1 VTAEGGVSTLLP
13 SSVPSSL
20 YCELNGENG
29 GARPGG
35 GGSAWKS
42 GWGGLTVETLGTI
55 DSVSRCS
62 LGRIGAVL
70 EHSGVFFFNDDY
82 SVLYAHLDAAKVAI
96 AGELLSRGEAVQAA
110 TGYREAAGYFTP
122 LVFYCREDY
131 VLYWSLLIGF
141 RGVYGEGPLRE
152 VFTTQNPLTMASP
165 GDDVAAITAYWIRF
179 VLLGVDCLGAIPG
192 NTTTIKCGGDDTTPH
207 ATVPFLPNVS
217 VGLDIGQFFRGLD
230 LPGVLYGSTEDSV
243 ISIDDPDGRVRDY
256 LWAFSSLRRRSPDT
270 AASGCVPG
278 FYGSSTHGF
287 CVNRTFFDS
296 QTALISG
303 NGLNSKTVPNG
314 PATAKVWP
322 NGLALVSGG
331 RNPGTHASSPP
342 NFHYKIRRSL
352 RTDVNI
358 SPFPQI
364 WYRLTIYTSLRLR
377 LRRCLFVWRRLG
389 VSPGGLWMRSTT
401 TA

>member
-82 SVLYAHLDAAKVAI
+82 SVLYARLGPAQIAV

-141 RGVYGEGPLRE
+141 RGVYGEGPLRAIQKD
-152 VFTTQNPLTMASP
+152 QNRLTMATYAE
-165 GDDVAAITAYWIRF
+165 GTDAEAAYWIRF
-179 VLLGVDCLGAIPG
+179 ALLGVDCLGQVPVIS
-192 NTTTIKCGGDDTTPH
+192 TTWNKCGGVDEYQTL
-207 ATVPFLPNVS
+207 PFLPNVS

-243 ISIDDPDGRVRDY
+243 VSVDDPDGRVRDY

-278 FYGSSTHGF
+278 FYGSSTHGL
-287 CVNRTFFDS
+287 CAHRTFFDS
-296 QTALISG
+296 QTDVISG
-303 NGLNSKTVPNG
+303 SGSNSKTVPIPG
-314 PATAKVWP
+314 PSKLWP
-322 NGLALVSGG
+322 NMGALNAGG
-331 RNPGTHASSPP
+331 RNPRKPPPCLYFPVRFPFTLLLYLLVSSFPP
-342 NFHYKIRRSL
+342 L
-352 RTDVNI
+352 
-358 SPFPQI
+358 
-364 WYRLTIYTSLRLR
+364 
-377 LRRCLFVWRRLG
+377 
-389 VSPGGLWMRSTT
+389 
-401 TA
+401 